1 MEREVT
7 IAIVGGTGNL
17 GTSLALRLTSL
28 GVRVIIGSRDQE
40 RARAAV
46 ESLQKKT
53 LVQGKIGGK
62 GNLQAVKEAE
72 LVVIAVPYEGHSA
85 TVKELKE
92 HLNGKIVIDAV
103 VPLKKGKPFIPLAGS
118 ALLEAQEILG
128 RQTSVVG
135 AFHNIS
141 AVDLENPHA
150 SLGHVLVCGDKEEA
164 KQKVM
169 ELIHTIGA
177 RAFDAGPAAN
187 AYIIEGLTGVLIH
200 LNRKY
205 RSKHA
210 GIKITGIGDE
220 I

>member
-17 GTSLALRLTSL
+17 GTSLALRLTAPS
-28 GVRVIIGSRDQE
+28 VKVIIGSRDQE
-40 RARAAV
+40 KARAVV

-53 LVQGKIGGK
+53 PVQGKIEGK
-62 GNLQAVKEAE
+62 GNPQAVKEAE

-103 VPLKKGKPFIPLAGS
+103 VPLKKGKPFTPVAGS

-128 RQTSVVG
+128 KETSVVG

-141 AVDLENPHA
+141 SVDLENPHA
-150 SLGHVLVCGDKEEA
+150 SLGDVLVCGDYEEA
-164 KQKVM
+164 KQRVM
-169 ELIHTIGA
+169 ELVHRIGA

-205 RSKHA
+205 KSKRA
-210 GIKITGIGDE
+210 GIRITGIGDE